1 MSSAV
6 SSSALRTFFRCLYR
20 VQRLPRV
27 SIHDSSGLELSSLNL
42 LGAHPEP
49 VACERVR
56 INAKCAKLVARER
69 VRFRG
74 SEAPVELFSGSKAA
88 HKRPCV
94 ERIRRSEAAQQRTGG
109 GNTTPVQRFRDV
121 EPASAPGRNT
131 TPVQRFRGSEAAR
144 RRPCGPVAETPRLCS
159 VLAGPRQPENV
170 PVAETQRLCSV

>member
-1 MSSAV
+1 MPFLKFSGRVGAHEFSGFELSIVILFSKPFLSSVAKV
-6 SSSALRTFFRCLYR
+6 SVHELSGFEFSIVNLLRGLSR

-27 SIHDSSGLELSSLNL
+27 SIHDSSGLELSNLNL

-56 INAKCAKLVARER
+56 TSAKCAKLVARER

-94 ERIRRSEAAQQRTGG
+94 ERIRRSEAAR
-109 GNTTPVQRFRDV
+109 
-121 EPASAPGRNT
+121 
-131 TPVQRFRGSEAAR
+131 
-144 RRPCGPVAETPRLCS
+144 
-159 VLAGPRQPENV
+159 
-170 PVAETQRLCSV
+170 QRLCGGNATPV